1 MQALFQKLGGDAISK
16 GGLSGLRTEIGT
28 QIYPGG
34 WTWPQP
40 SARARHH
47 HNDLCCFWHLTR
59 NVVFTRPKSFV
70 WEERRE
76 LPAFGFIWGFL
87 LLFSLELCVV
97 CIPCFLTFKD
107 QDILVGDFTHL
118 EAPGKWCQVA
128 HMSCVY
134 RQVCDV
140 NHCEKRRAAL
150 LQLRF
155 MACEIP
161 RSLWTTESWS
171 SYPPKLLDGETHG
184 THPSA

>member
-1 MQALFQKLGGDAISK
+1 MQVLLQKLGGDDISK

-40 SARARHH
+40 LARARHH

-87 LLFSLELCVV
+87 LFFFFFPLSSLV
-97 CIPCFLTFKD
+97 CSLYTLLLTFKD
-107 QDILVGDFTHL
+107 EDILVGDFAQL
-118 EAPGKWCQVA
+118 GAPGKRCQVA
-128 HMSCVY
+128 HLSFVY
-134 RQVCDV
+134 RQVCDI
-140 NHCEKRRAAL
+140 NHCEKRRPAL
-150 LQLRF
+150 LQFHF

-161 RSLWTTESWS
+161 RSSWTTGSWS
-171 SYPPKLLDGETHG
+171 SYSPK
-184 THPSA
+184 